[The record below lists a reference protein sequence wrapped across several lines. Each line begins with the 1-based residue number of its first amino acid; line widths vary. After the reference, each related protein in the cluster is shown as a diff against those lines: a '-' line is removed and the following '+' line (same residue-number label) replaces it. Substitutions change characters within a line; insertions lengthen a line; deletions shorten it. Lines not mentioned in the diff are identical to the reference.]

1 MADPELEAIRQQ
13 RLSQLQAQYKPGN
26 VGNDNKEAMEEKRQ
40 EIEDMRNS
48 ILIQVLDQ
56 SARAR
61 LNTLCLGKP
70 EKGKMVENMIL
81 SMAQRGQLPGKLGE
95 QQLISLLESVNQ
107 QTRRQTVVKF
117 DRRRAALDSDDDD
130 L

>member
-1 MADPELEAIRQQ
+1 MADPELEALRKQRLAQLQSQQ
-13 RLSQLQAQYKPGN
+13 RGGNNAEDHEAQQ
-26 VGNDNKEAMEEKRQ
+26 EKQRQ
-40 EIEDMRNS
+40 MEDMRNS
-48 ILIQVLDQ
+48 ILTQVLDQ

-61 LNTLCLGKP
+61 LNTLSLGKP
-70 EKGKMVENMIL
+70 EKAKMVEGMLL

-95 QQLISLLESVNQ
+95 KELISLLESVNQ
-107 QTRRQTVVKF
+107 QTQKKTTVKF